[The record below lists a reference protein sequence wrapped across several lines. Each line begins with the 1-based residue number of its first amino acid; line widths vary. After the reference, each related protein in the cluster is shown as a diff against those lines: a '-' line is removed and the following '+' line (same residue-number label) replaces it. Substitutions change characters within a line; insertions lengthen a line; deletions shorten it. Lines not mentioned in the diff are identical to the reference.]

1 MHRVATLY
9 ISCGLAAL
17 VGCGGSDNEAATD
30 SAANPPAA
38 ATPAAEPAPAPI
50 SLADLAGT
58 WKMRSTPET
67 GDTTSIQYELHA
79 KAEPSGWTLNFPKRK
94 PIPVRVTP
102 GGDSLLTDAGPY
114 PSVIRKGVQVRTQGV
129 MRLQDGKL
137 VGTTVARYTTSGPDS
152 VVRLRTEGTK
162 AP

>member
-1 MHRVATLY
+1 MRRFAPLFV
-9 ISCGLAAL
+9 SCGLAAL
-17 VGCGGSDNEAATD
+17 VGCGRSDTETAADT
-30 SAANPPAA
+30 AAGTPAT
-38 ATPAAEPAPAPI
+38 ATAAEPAPAPI

-79 KAEPSGWTLNFPKRK
+79 AAEPSGWTINFPKRK

-102 GGDSLLTDAGPY
+102 GGDSLLTEAGPY

-129 MRLQDGKL
+129 MRLEGGKL
-137 VGTTVARYTTSGPDS
+137 VGTTVARYTTTGPDS

-162 AP
+162 SP